1 MDSPP
6 ALPSSKFSVKDK
18 LKELYSYRNV
28 LRSLVEKSL
37 FGKYKNSALG
47 FLWHFA
53 MPVIYVV
60 LCYFINTE
68 VRDRSEYYW
77 ILIGSG
83 IMIFHMLSGS
93 VAGGTGCFTGNAG
106 IIKKMYIPKEILVFS
121 QATVKLIITAI
132 GYAVIISLVIL
143 SGYGVNILG
152 LLLIPF
158 LMIAVYFFCVGCM
171 LILSS
176 INVYVRDLQYLL
188 SSMGLVFFVF
198 SPIRNIAA
206 EAEGIRA
213 AVFWFNPFTYYLEAF
228 HSIIYFKEVPDLFI
242 LGMCFLLPVVFMLA
256 GIIVFNYLKRGFV
269 ERL

>member
-1 MDSPP
+1 MDNPP
-6 ALPSSKFSVKDK
+6 APSSSMFSVKDK
-18 LKELYSYRNV
+18 LKELYEYRNV
-28 LRSLVEKSL
+28 MRSLVEKSL

-53 MPVIYVV
+53 MPIVYIV
-60 LCYFINTE
+60 LCFFINTE

-77 ILIGSG
+77 ILVASG

-93 VAGGTGCFTGNAG
+93 VAGGTTCFTGNSG

-121 QATVKLIITAI
+121 SATVKLIITVI
-132 GYAVIISLVIL
+132 GYIIIIALVAI
-143 SGYGVNILG
+143 SGYGVNLLG

-158 LMIAVYFFCVGCM
+158 LLIAVYFFSVGSM

-176 INVYVRDLQYLL
+176 INVYFRDLQYFLASL
-188 SSMGLVFFVF
+188 GIAFFVF

-213 AVFWFNPFTYYLEAF
+213 TIFWLNPFTYYLEAF
-228 HSIIYFKEVPDLFI
+228 HSIIYLKEIPDLFV
-242 LGMCFLLPVVFMLA
+242 LGMCFLLPVMFMLA

>member
-1 MDSPP
+1 M
-6 ALPSSKFSVKDK
+6 FSVKDK
-18 LKELYSYRNV
+18 LKELYEYRNV
-28 LRSLVEKSL
+28 MRSLVEKSL

-53 MPVIYVV
+53 MPIVYIV
-60 LCYFINTE
+60 LCFFINTE

-77 ILIGSG
+77 ILVASG

-93 VAGGTGCFTGNAG
+93 VAGGTTCFTGNSG

-121 QATVKLIITAI
+121 SATVKLIITVI
-132 GYAVIISLVIL
+132 GYVIIIALVAI
-143 SGYGVNILG
+143 SGYGVNLLG

-158 LMIAVYFFCVGCM
+158 LLIAAYFFCVGSM

-176 INVYVRDLQYLL
+176 INVYFRDLQYLL
-188 SSMGLVFFVF
+188 GSLGLAFFVF

-213 AVFWFNPFTYYLEAF
+213 TIFWLNPFTYYLESF
-228 HSIIYFKEVPDLFI
+228 HSIIYLKEIPDLFV
-242 LGMCFLLPVVFMLA
+242 LGMCFLLPIAFMLA